1 MINKVTLIGN
11 VGKDP
16 EVKVISD
23 SLKIAKFSVATSENY
38 TDKKG
43 EKITT
48 TQWHNCVVWNKQA
61 DIVEKYVTK
70 GMQLYIEG
78 KLNYSKSEKDGET
91 KYFTEI
97 IVNEFRFVGKKESSS
112 SENSNQS
119 ANIPPIEV
127 DDSDMPFNVG
137 FSNNP

>member
-1 MINKVTLIGN
+1 MINKVILIGN

-23 SLKIAKFSVATSENY
+23 SLKIAKFSVATSESY

-97 IVNEFRFVGKKESSS
+97 IVNEFRFVGKKESLS
-112 SENSNQS
+112 SENSNNGS
-119 ANIPPIEV
+119 IAPTTTEPPF
-127 DDSDMPFNVG
+127 DDNFPF
-137 FSNNP
+137 

>member
-23 SLKIAKFSVATSENY
+23 SLKIAKFSVATSESY

-97 IVNEFRFVGKKESSS
+97 IVNEFRFIGKKESSS

-127 DDSDMPFNVG
+127 DDSYSPF
-137 FSNNP
+137 